1 MVTLK
6 LTFFFREAKTDMR
19 KEYCKEEETD
29 NRQPVESCDIDE
41 IAIAKS
47 WTYVYHKNAY
57 ENRVHKSHLRY
68 KFELSC
74 NYFSS
79 LQRNY

>member
-1 MVTLK
+1 MLKKIANIYYNLIEQMVTLK

-47 WTYVYHKNAY
+47 WT
-57 ENRVHKSHLRY
+57 
-68 KFELSC
+68 
-74 NYFSS
+74 
-79 LQRNY
+79 